1 MRAWIKHMR
10 TCEIQPGLSDRCW
23 LSQIKKKEM
32 KQALKSRG
40 MKISE
45 NFQRNLEQSVFKE
58 ESRSPQ
64 ILEQKRENVSERWF
78 WEGTP
83 QLSWCSNQPAQEG
96 KTSNIIS
103 DEALSEACERL
114 ESQDITTRNS
124 LQWHRFALWNTNYK
138 SRLIK
143 KESAWMKK
151 KNHTNA
157 KCTLQMLNLKQL
169 LYIDIF
175 PMFFFPLDFP
185 IKDIF
190 F

>member
-1 MRAWIKHMR
+1 
-10 TCEIQPGLSDRCW
+10 
-23 LSQIKKKEM
+23 M

-83 QLSWCSNQPAQEG
+83 QLSWCSSQPAQEG

-151 KNHTNA
+151 KKPYKCKMHITNVKSKA
-157 KCTLQMLNLKQL
+157 ASLHRYFSHVFFLW
-169 LYIDIF
+169 IF
-175 PMFFFPLDFP
+175 Q
-185 IKDIF
+185 
-190 F
+190 

>member
-1 MRAWIKHMR
+1 MRAWMKHMR

-23 LSQIKKKEM
+23 LSQIKTEM

-83 QLSWCSNQPAQEG
+83 QLSWCSNQLAQEG
-96 KTSNIIS
+96 KISNIIS
-103 DEALSEACERL
+103 DEALLEVCERL
-114 ESQDITTRNS
+114 ESQDITARNS
-124 LQWHRFALWNTNYK
+124 LQRHRFALWNTNYK

-151 KNHTNA
+151 KTIQMQNA
-157 KCTLQMLNLKQL
+157 HYKC
-169 LYIDIF
+169 
-175 PMFFFPLDFP
+175 
-185 IKDIF
+185 
-190 F
+190 

>member
-1 MRAWIKHMR
+1 MRAWMKHMR

-23 LSQIKKKEM
+23 LSQIKTEM

-83 QLSWCSNQPAQEG
+83 QLSGCSNQLAQEG
-96 KTSNIIS
+96 KISNIIS
-103 DEALSEACERL
+103 DEALLEVCERL
-114 ESQDITTRNS
+114 ESQDITARNS
-124 LQWHRFALWNTNYK
+124 LQRHRFALWNTNYK

-151 KNHTNA
+151 KTYKCKMHITNVKSKA
-157 KCTLQMLNLKQL
+157 ASLHRYFSNVFFLW
-169 LYIDIF
+169 IF
-175 PMFFFPLDFP
+175 Q
-185 IKDIF
+185 
-190 F
+190 

>member
-23 LSQIKKKEM
+23 LSQIKQEM

-83 QLSWCSNQPAQEG
+83 QLSGCSNQLAQEG
-96 KTSNIIS
+96 KISNIIS
-103 DEALSEACERL
+103 DEALLEVCERL
-114 ESQDITTRNS
+114 ESQDITACNS
-124 LQWHRFALWNTNYK
+124 LQRHRFALWNTNYK

-143 KESAWMKK
+143 KESAWVKK
-151 KNHTNA
+151 TIQMQNA
-157 KCTLQMLNLKQL
+157 HYKC
-169 LYIDIF
+169 
-175 PMFFFPLDFP
+175 
-185 IKDIF
+185 
-190 F
+190 